1 MTPIEIMALVIII
14 ISAIKVIVILA
25 NPKSWADIVKKIWAN
40 PMITSIISFI
50 LAAIVLYYLVW
61 VEGITIV
68 QILAV
73 TLFVVLLIAVG
84 VGTYA
89 TEVISMATK
98 MLKKGILKRAWFYT
112 LIWIVL
118 LIWGAKE
125 LFM

>member
-25 NPKSWADIVKKIWAN
+25 NPKSWADVVKKIWAN
-40 PMITSIISFI
+40 PMITSIISLV
-50 LAAIVLYYLVW
+50 LAAIVLYYLLQS
-61 VEGITIV
+61 GLTIV

-84 VGTYA
+84 IGMYA
-89 TEVISMATK
+89 TELISMSTEL
-98 MLKKGILKRAWFYT
+98 LKKGVLKKAWFYT